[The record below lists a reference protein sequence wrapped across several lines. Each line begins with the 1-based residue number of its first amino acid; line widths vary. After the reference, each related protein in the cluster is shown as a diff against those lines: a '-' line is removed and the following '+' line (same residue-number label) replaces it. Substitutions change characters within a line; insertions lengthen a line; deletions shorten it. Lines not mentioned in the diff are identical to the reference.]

1 LRYGELSQ
9 RCENEA
15 GGLFPTFCQGGVM
28 SSVTEPSSTTIGTA
42 VSNGNGISRVEHLFE
57 IVVFASRWIQAPL
70 YGGLIIA
77 ECLYA
82 YKFLME
88 LWEMVHELRSS
99 SETIFMLGILS
110 LIDIT
115 MVANLL
121 TMVVIGG
128 YATFVSKLDLEG
140 HRDKPEWLSHV
151 DPGTIKVK
159 LAASLI
165 GISSIHLLKAF
176 VNVANVS
183 TEHIKWQIFIHMTFL
198 ASAILLAWTDKI
210 MQKDRSSKH

>member
-1 LRYGELSQ
+1 
-9 RCENEA
+9 
-15 GGLFPTFCQGGVM
+15 M
-28 SSVTEPSSTTIGTA
+28 SDQHIVSSGSDTTNAI
-42 VSNGNGISRVEHLFE
+42 EHVFE
-57 IVVFASRWIQAPL
+57 SVVFASRWIQAPL

-77 ECLYA
+77 ELLYA
-82 YKFLME
+82 YKFLVE
-88 LWEMVHELRSS
+88 LWEMVVHVQVLE
-99 SETIFMLGILS
+99 ETKFMLGVLG
-110 LIDIT
+110 LIDVT

-121 TMVVIGG
+121 TMVIIGG
-128 YATFVSKLDLEG
+128 YATFVSKLSLEG
-140 HRDKPEWLSHV
+140 HPDRPDWLSHV

-198 ASAILLAWTDKI
+198 ASAILLAWTDKL
-210 MQKDRSSKH
+210 MQKDRTPKH

>member
-1 LRYGELSQ
+1 MP
-9 RCENEA
+9 A
-15 GGLFPTFCQGGVM
+15 GNGGV
-28 SSVTEPSSTTIGTA
+28 
-42 VSNGNGISRVEHLFE
+42 SRIEQGFE
-57 IVVFASRWIQAPL
+57 IMIFASRWIQAPL
-70 YGGLIIA
+70 YAGLIVA
-77 ECLYA
+77 ELLYA
-82 YKFLME
+82 YKFLTE
-88 LWEMVHELRSS
+88 LGEMVYHLGTLT
-99 SETIFMLGILS
+99 ETVFMLSILS

-140 HRDKPEWLSHV
+140 HRDRPDWLSHV

-176 VNVANVS
+176 VNVSNVS
-183 TEHIKWQIFIHMTFL
+183 AEHIKWQILIHMTFL
-198 ASAILLAWTDKI
+198 GSAILLAYTDKL
-210 MQKDRSSKH
+210 MQRDRKH

>member
-1 LRYGELSQ
+1 
-9 RCENEA
+9 
-15 GGLFPTFCQGGVM
+15 V
-28 SSVTEPSSTTIGTA
+28 I
-42 VSNGNGISRVEHLFE
+42 
-57 IVVFASRWIQAPL
+57 FASRWIQAPL

-77 ECLYA
+77 ELLYA
-82 YKFLME
+82 YKFLTE
-88 LWEMVHELRSS
+88 LWEMIHGLRELT
-99 SETIFMLGILS
+99 ETVFMLGILS

-128 YATFVSKLDLEG
+128 YATFVSKLELEG
-140 HRDKPEWLSHV
+140 HPDRPDWLSHV

-183 TEHIKWQIFIHMTFL
+183 VEHIKWQIFIHLTFL
-198 ASAILLAWTDKI
+198 GSAILLAYTDKL
-210 MQKDRSSKH
+210 MQKEKKH

>member
-1 LRYGELSQ
+1 MSQ
-9 RCENEA
+9 S
-15 GGLFPTFCQGGVM
+15 PTPPN
-28 SSVTEPSSTTIGTA
+28 SSVVSTPQDDPNWI
-42 VSNGNGISRVEHLFE
+42 EHAFE
-57 IVVFASRWIQAPL
+57 WVIFSSRWIQAPL

-77 ECLYA
+77 EMLYA
-82 YKFLME
+82 WKFLTE
-88 LWEMVHELRSS
+88 LWHMMHDIGELT
-99 SETIFMLGILS
+99 ETVFMLGILT
-110 LIDIT
+110 LVDIT

-128 YATFVSKLDLEG
+128 YATFVSKLSLEG
-140 HRDKPEWLSHV
+140 HPDRPEWLSHV

-183 TEHIKWQIFIHMTFL
+183 AEHIQWQILIHLTFL
-198 ASAILLAWTDKI
+198 GSAILLAWTDKI
-210 MQKDRSSKH
+210 MTKDKKH